1 MYYRCSTADVAGIG
15 RCPLQFLFYSHFKAT
30 LKAIL
35 KAIFIGIVLWLY
47 Y

>member
-1 MYYRCSTADVAGIG
+1 MYYGCSMADMAGIS

-30 LKAIL
+30 LKAI
-35 KAIFIGIVLWLY
+35 FIGNVLWLY

>member
-1 MYYRCSTADVAGIG
+1 MYNGCSMADMAGIS

-35 KAIFIGIVLWLY
+35 KAIFIGNVQWLY